1 MKGPQ
6 FAKARDKNEP
16 EIVDAIERWGFSVAR
31 LDTPVDLLVG
41 KWKRTWM
48 LEVKDGRKPPSA
60 RPLTTEQRKFFAEWR
75 GDPPKVV
82 RSITEAACVLGVKI
96 CRGHSDMD
104 RVVINCG
111 CGGIDDPP
119 WFVEERAK
127 HDKRRVK

>member
-6 FAKARDKNEP
+6 FAKARDKNEA

-41 KWKRTWM
+41 KYRLTIL

-75 GDPPKVV
+75 GAKPYVV
-82 RSITEAACVLGVKI
+82 RSITEAACVLGVNK
-96 CRGHSDMD
+96 CPGWT
-104 RVVINCG
+104 VGAGCG
-111 CGGIDDPP
+111 CGSIDDPP
-119 WFVEERAK
+119 WFGEERAK
-127 HDKRRVK
+127 NDKRKKR